1 MHGRLFLLKK
11 FKKYFD
17 GFLKGFIVFVK
28 EKLPKNKIYYPNIL
42 V

>member
-1 MHGRLFLLKK
+1 MHGRLFFLEK

-17 GFLKGFIVFVK
+17 GFLKSFIVIVK
-28 EKLPKNKIYYPNIL
+28 EKLPKNKTYYPNIL